1 MSLSRTLT
9 EFAFPPVAKGEPAPK
24 WNGATFAIGAATRRV
39 VAYDVGES
47 GWSDDLT
54 ALHEHASEDGRHF
67 IDIASREA
75 AVEALKGLKAGSLVL
90 EVGVSSGHFI
100 DDLRKARPD
109 LEIIGADYT
118 LGTLQ
123 KAAERLGDV
132 PLLQMDLT
140 RASLPDACV
149 DAIVILNVLEH
160 IEDDSAAIRNCF
172 RMLKPGG
179 RLVVEVPA
187 GPWLYDDYDRALM
200 HFRRYTAG
208 DLKRKL
214 KAAGF
219 TIRKF
224 THLGF
229 FIYPPFAAVKFLG
242 KVLNPKVKATEQ
254 DRAKGVSDAIETSSA
269 ASPVGTVI
277 MRTERA
283 LGGAVRYPFGVRCWA
298 ICTRQGAA
306 KAA

>member
-1 MSLSRTLT
+1 MSRTLT
-9 EFAFPPVAKGEPAPK
+9 EFAFPPTAKGEPAPV
-24 WNGATFAIGAATRRV
+24 WNGAAFAVGPATRRV

-54 ALHEHASEDGRHF
+54 ALHEHASEEGRHF

-75 AVEALKGLKAGSLVL
+75 AIEALKGLAAGSVVL

-100 DDLRKARPD
+100 DALRKARPD

-118 LGTLQ
+118 LGTLH

-160 IEDDSAAIRNCF
+160 IEDDRAAIRNCF
-172 RMLKPGG
+172 RMLKLGG

-187 GPWLYDDYDRALM
+187 GPWLYDNYDRALM

-208 DLKRKL
+208 DLKSKL

-219 TIRKF
+219 HIRKF

-229 FIYPPFAAVKFLG
+229 FVYPAFAGVKFLG
-242 KVLNPKVKATEQ
+242 KMLNPKPKASDSE
-254 DRAKGVSDAIETSSA
+254 RAKGVTDVIETTSSV
-269 ASPVGTVI
+269 SPVGTVV

-283 LGGAVRYPFGVRCWA
+283 LGGAVSYPFGVRCWA
-298 ICTRQGAA
+298 ICTRPAAA
-306 KAA
+306 KVK